1 MDFGLNF
8 MEKGNSKAHYGLG
21 LNLMKKGGH
30 NSQEFK

>member
-8 MEKGNSKAHYGLG
+8 VENGNSKVHYGLG
-21 LNLMKKGGH
+21 LNLMKKGGC